1 MQGKRHRK
9 TALRAVGNSIHVLGP
24 SDIVAEAEKMARR
37 RPAQLRQFF
46 LAMRAVNQI
55 DDGETPDLV
64 VERVMPMLD
73 SGDGLLS

>member
-1 MQGKRHRK
+1 MR
-9 TALRAVGNSIHVLGP
+9 VLGP
-24 SDIVAEAEKMARR
+24 SDIAAEAEKMAKR

-55 DDGETPDLV
+55 DDGADPSAVHEHFA
-64 VERVMPMLD
+64 PMLE